1 MTHPQSLSLTSW
13 IHVFWHWILWL
24 QLEYLWDTPVAA
36 LYCGAPRPHRCNL
49 LPAFPTPPGR
59 LCRFRRGIPS
69 RGSRLRTWTTLYQ
82 RQGPG
87 PTMDDPMLL
96 QHLSWMEK
104 NAGTTTKVGRK
115 PLIDRR
121 STCLL
126 YIKIYV
132 STSLRYFSMRP
143 IYTYNILMW
152 KYMQHLLQHKS
163 CHTSPNSIKQSWI
176 MAGQPTPAQN
186 IPHQK

>member
-49 LPAFPTPPGR
+49 LPAFPTPPVR
-59 LCRFRRGIPS
+59 LRRFRRGIPVPS

-96 QHLSWMEK
+96 QHLKLNGKKCWKHFCMVGKTSDNRRFCVECGEIRRYIYIYFLHVYYICK
-104 NAGTTTKVGRK
+104 HIFTLFFNA
-115 PLIDRR
+115 PHINIILFQCEN
-121 STCLL
+121 TCN
-126 YIKIYV
+126 I
-132 STSLRYFSMRP
+132 YFS
-143 IYTYNILMW
+143 INLVIQEQW
-152 KYMQHLLQHKS
+152 
-163 CHTSPNSIKQSWI
+163 
-176 MAGQPTPAQN
+176 
-186 IPHQK
+186 